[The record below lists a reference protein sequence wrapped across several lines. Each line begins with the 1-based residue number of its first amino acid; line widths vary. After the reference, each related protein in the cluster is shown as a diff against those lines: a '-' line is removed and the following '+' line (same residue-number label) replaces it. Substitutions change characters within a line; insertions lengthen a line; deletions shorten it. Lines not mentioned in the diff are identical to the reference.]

1 MSLTA
6 AAAAAGEH
14 RTYEEVEAF
23 IYEYDPE
30 ANIDR
35 DNYTHRRL
43 YIDEDTGIIVAD
55 TAQFERWLQA
65 VARPNSTPT
74 EQETTA

>member
-1 MSLTA
+1 MSSTTA
-6 AAAAAGEH
+6 ADEP
-14 RTYEEVEAF
+14 RRYEEVEAF

-30 ANIDR
+30 ANEDR

-43 YIDEDTGIIVAD
+43 YIDEETGIIVAD
-55 TAQFERWLQA
+55 TAKFERWLQA

-74 EQETTA
+74 EQDPTA

>member
-1 MSLTA
+1 MSTTTTPEA
-6 AAAAAGEH
+6 EP

-30 ANIDR
+30 ANEDR

-55 TAQFERWLQA
+55 TAKFERWLQA
-65 VARPNSTPT
+65 VPRANSTPT
-74 EQETTA
+74 EQDPNA

>member
-1 MSLTA
+1 MSLTTA
-6 AAAAAGEH
+6 ADEP

-30 ANIDR
+30 ANEDR

-43 YIDEDTGIIVAD
+43 YIDQDSGIIVVD
-55 TAQFERWLQA
+55 TAKFERWLKA
-65 VARPNSTPT
+65 VALPNSTPT
-74 EQETTA
+74 EQDPTA